1 MIPTLL
7 LLGATGDLARRYVV
21 PALGALHREGRLP
34 DGFHLV
40 GAAHTAL
47 DDHGFRRLVGDA
59 LPKEMVSY
67 RPVDLADPSTL
78 AAALDGTTG
87 AVAAYLALP
96 PAVFPTTIGSL
107 GELSL
112 PAGSRVAVEKP
123 FGDDAGTAGALN
135 ALLAATGSDAYRV
148 DHVLGM
154 ETTGNLVAIRAQ
166 SPVLDRIWNG
176 ATVDHVE
183 ILWEETLGL
192 EGRAAYYDR
201 AGALKD
207 VLQNHMLQLLALVGM
222 ERPVDDDLHDRKL
235 EVLRS
240 ARVAI
245 DRSRRA
251 RYTAG
256 TLADGRPVPGYAHE
270 DGVDPARS
278 TETFAEIVLDLA
290 MPRWAGTRFVLRAG
304 KALARRRKLV
314 HLAFRGGGEFEIGI
328 DGPEDAVL
336 RLPSSGSDPVELRS
350 GAPGDGMPAYA
361 HVLLD
366 ILAGTNDLSVGAGE
380 AEEAWRVV
388 APVLAAWQAGT
399 VPLEEYPAG
408 SPGPS

>member
-1 MIPTLL
+1 VIPTLL
-7 LLGATGDLARRYVV
+7 LLGATGDLARRYLV
-21 PALGALHREGRLP
+21 PALGALHEGERLP
-34 DGFHLV
+34 DGFRV
-40 GAAHTAL
+40 IGGAHSAL
-47 DDHGFRRLVGDA
+47 DDDGFRRLVGEA

-87 AVAAYLALP
+87 AVAVYLALP
-96 PAVFPTTIGSL
+96 PAVFPTAVASL
-107 GELSL
+107 GRLEL

-123 FGDDAGTAGALN
+123 FGDDAESAGALN
-135 ALLAATGSDAYRV
+135 ALLAATGLGAYRV

-154 ETTGNLVAIRAQ
+154 ETTRNLVAIRARN
-166 SPVLDRIWNG
+166 PALDRIWNG
-176 ATVDHVE
+176 GTVDDVE

-192 EGRAAYYDR
+192 EGRAGYYDQ

-256 TLADGRPVPGYAHE
+256 TLADGRPVPGYADE
-270 DGVDPARS
+270 DGVDPARG

-314 HLAFRGGGEFEIGI
+314 RLTFRGGGEFEIGI

-336 RLPSSGSDPVELRS
+336 RLPTSGSDPVELRG

-361 HVLLD
+361 QVLLD

-380 AEEAWRVV
+380 AEEGWRVV

-408 SPGPS
+408 SPAPS